1 MPQTNEIYRRA
12 AEWSA
17 QADAE
22 GFSAAQQA
30 ALDAWLGEDLRHLGA
45 YLAVRAALARVNRL
59 GGAAQ
64 TANREPEANVS
75 VLAQPVP
82 ARRRWV
88 LVGSIAASLVA
99 VVLCGAAWWATSF
112 EAVYATALGETKV
125 IALPD
130 GSQLTMNTATSASV
144 HYTIIARNITLNRG
158 EALFDVAKH
167 KIRPFVVKADKV
179 QVRAV
184 GTSFELASLRD
195 QPLQVMVRE
204 GVVKVKASA
213 HADAIVV
220 SAGAR
225 AVVGA
230 DGKMIIEPVSVGQI
244 AMNLAWRDGYIVFRR
259 QSLGDAAREF
269 GRYNKLR
276 IIVDDPVLARKAV
289 TGRYLATDPLGF
301 AKAVA
306 IFWNLKVTVSQ
317 DSVRLTRNA
326 N

>member
-1 MPQTNEIYRRA
+1 MPQTNEIYWRA

-30 ALDAWLGEDLRHLGA
+30 ALDAWLGEDLRHMGA

-64 TANREPEANVS
+64 TAIHEPEANVS
-75 VLAQPVP
+75 VLAQHMT
-82 ARRRWV
+82 ARRRLV
-88 LVGSIAASLVA
+88 LIGSIAASLA
-99 VVLCGAAWWATSF
+99 VIVLCGTAWWATSY

-144 HYTIIARNITLNRG
+144 HYTLIARNITLSQG
-158 EALFDVAKH
+158 EALFDVAKN
-167 KIRPFVVKADKV
+167 KMRPFVVSADIS

-184 GTSFELASLRD
+184 GTSFEVTSLRD

-213 HADAIVV
+213 HADAIAV
-220 SAGAR
+220 SAGTR

-230 DGKMIIEPVSVGQI
+230 DGKMIVEPVSVGQI
-244 AMNLAWRDGYIVFRR
+244 AKDLAWRDGYIVFRR

-269 GRYNKLR
+269 GRYSKLR

-289 TGRYLATDPLGF
+289 TGRYVATDPAGF

-306 IFWNLKVTVSQ
+306 IFWNLKVVVSQ
-317 DSVRLTRNA
+317 DSVRLTQNKD
-326 N
+326 